1 VTTARK
7 PTPLTT
13 IVSAVLRS
21 IATIALVAGC
31 ATSPSAPLVLPTPAV
46 PAGPVGSFVIPTG
59 TPVAVVV
66 ASVEPTETADGV
78 DPGDGTDTEYVP
90 PAPTCPSPPG
100 AVIVPDIRV
109 SVGDGP
115 AVIASR
121 GSSTFS
127 TCTTTAS
134 TDVAGDPRPPW
145 LTATHRDRLRLEVQT
160 GWRILRIEGY
170 DSPIAGDGANITPA
184 IDLADRPGQVEVAVP
199 ARDGDTRAG
208 WTLWLIRVDGK
219 AVGQLTV
226 TVRLHLPA
234 AS

>member
-1 VTTARK
+1 MTTARK
-7 PTPLTT
+7 HARLGSTL
-13 IVSAVLRS
+13 VRS
-21 IATIALVAGC
+21 IAVVALVAGC
-31 ATSPSAPLVLPTPAV
+31 ATSPRAPSVLSTPAV
-46 PAGPVGSFVIPTG
+46 PAGPQATLAIPSG
-59 TPVAVVV
+59 TPFAI
-66 ASVEPTETADGV
+66 ASVEPSATADAV
-78 DPGDGTDTEYVP
+78 DPGDGVEYEP

-115 AVIASR
+115 AVIAGR

-134 TDVAGDPRPPW
+134 TDVAGDPRLPW

-184 IDLADRPGQVEVAVP
+184 IDLADRPAQVEVAVP
-199 ARDGDTRAG
+199 ARDGDVRAA

-219 AVGQLTV
+219 AVGQLSV